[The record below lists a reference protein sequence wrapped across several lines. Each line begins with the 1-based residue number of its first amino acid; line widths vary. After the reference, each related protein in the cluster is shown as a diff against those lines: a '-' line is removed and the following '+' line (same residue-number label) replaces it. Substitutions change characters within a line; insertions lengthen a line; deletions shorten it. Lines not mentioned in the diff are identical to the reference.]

1 MIIQSR
7 YVCTY
12 SEETLP
18 VSEIA
23 IELNDWKGFELWYQ
37 KRAWS
42 DLHIWDTCDITSDE
56 GRWFTGILD
65 ISKRWHLNVSSV
77 LGGRPAAVA
86 LFMRSKYDLN
96 IPDICFSA
104 SFALRLM
111 TPIKSPLLSF
121 SFISFKIFW
130 DVKLYHSA
138 GTSWLKEISH
148 MYFVVTSYFTIK
160 VTLYWG

>member
-1 MIIQSR
+1 MKKIMIIQSR
-7 YVCTY
+7 YVCAY

-104 SFALRLM
+104 SFALRLLNF
-111 TPIKSPLLSF
+111 TCLFELSNDANLVQKMSNSDF
-121 SFISFKIFW
+121 HNLNFCCCN
-130 DVKLYHSA
+130 
-138 GTSWLKEISH
+138 EI
-148 MYFVVTSYFTIK
+148 
-160 VTLYWG
+160 L